1 MDTPLPDDNGVL
13 VDTYGHERF
22 SRDVI
27 DAFPSLRQDLVSSA
41 GVLHV
46 QMALLAELVRRSLD
60 SGDMELANRVCVFLD
75 RTLDEPRVSPEIANA
90 IAISFLA
97 RINCERQ
104 RADAICSSRCPSAS
118 VRFYWSKPR
127 AIAKARRGS

>member
-13 VDTYGHERF
+13 VDTYGNERF

-27 DAFPSLRQDLVSSA
+27 DAFPGLRQDLVSSA

-46 QMALLAELVRRSLD
+46 QMALLAELVLRSLD

-75 RTLDEPRVSPEIANA
+75 GTLDEPRVSPEITNA

-97 RINCERQ
+97 PDQLRATEGGRNLLEQMPVRI
-104 RADAICSSRCPSAS
+104 
-118 VRFYWSKPR
+118 R
-127 AIAKARRGS
+127 AILLEQAARDREGS